1 MLQPA
6 PIGASK
12 TRCPETGCE
21 HNQVRRNASIAVAM
35 KLSTLRLA
43 ACGAF
48 AGFAALVCAAQ
59 PLDPLGKSFETPPDD
74 ARPTVRWWWYGPA
87 VVKPQLEQEMKL
99 MKAGGFGGFEVQPTY
114 PLALD
119 GQYPGLKNLKFL
131 SPEFFDMLGFTAGK
145 AKEIGLRMD
154 LTLGSGWPY
163 GGPMFTRDEA
173 VQSIGDLGRVKIAAG
188 QKSIEAPA
196 PSGRGAVA
204 DAPVIAALL
213 GPIKDPATGGSTYT
227 PLRINGRAAELP
239 ADLQGA
245 TEVRFFGYAP
255 AGLMQVKRA
264 AYGDEGLI
272 VDHYS
277 PAAIEKF
284 IRMVAEPSIAAC
296 GANPPFSIFCDS
308 LEVAGEG
315 WTPNLPDEF
324 RRRRGYDL
332 LPLLPALFDN
342 DFPGAAEIR
351 GDYGRT
357 IAEVFNDAFAD
368 RFTKLAHDHRTKF
381 RLQAYGTPP
390 TTLTTYARVDI
401 SEGEGTAWRSFSGT
415 RWASSASH
423 LLGRPITSS
432 ESFTWLHS
440 PVFMA
445 APIDIKA
452 ESNVQFLSGVNQLL
466 YHGWPYT
473 APGVEYPGWRFYAA
487 AVFNDRNPWWIVMPD
502 VNRYLART
510 STLLR
515 QGTPANDIA
524 LYLPEEDAFTG
535 MTPRNLQMVAAGGRG
550 LLNNLVS
557 PLVPRLLDAGYG
569 FDGIDAGLLAARGTV
584 DGATLAFGDVKYRV
598 VVLPAMKR
606 IAPAAISTL
615 ETFANQGGILI
626 AVDAA
631 PTSAPGFHAN
641 AADQKLVQEV
651 SARLFSGPNARGVVV
666 PADQLAATLA
676 QKLTPDLTFSEPQ
689 QSLGFVHR
697 HIGDT
702 DLYFVANTSNQPVT
716 TTAIVRATARGVEWW
731 DADTARRTPAR
742 VLSSTESTTSVAVEL
757 PPFGAQF
764 LVFSPRGSRADAI
777 APAAPATGGAEAIDL
792 SADWDVAFK
801 NAAPEPSPAAT
812 HYATLASWTEKPETK
827 YFSGVAT
834 YVKQFEVP
842 ASLLKSGAALVL
854 DFGSGEPAT
863 VAGGNMGMRAN
874 FQPPIGDAA
883 VITINGK
890 RAGALWCPPY
900 RLDVSGLVHEGS
912 NTLRIEVA
920 NRAVNFMADR
930 EHHPLPDYSAL
941 NANRELGGNRFQPQ
955 DMDRI
960 QTTPSGL
967 LGGVRLVAEAR

>member
-1 MLQPA
+1 
-6 PIGASK
+6 
-12 TRCPETGCE
+12 
-21 HNQVRRNASIAVAM
+21 M
-35 KLSTLRLA
+35 KLSPLTLA
-43 ACGAF
+43 VCGAL
-48 AGFAALVCAAQ
+48 AGFAAQAFAAQ
-59 PLDPLGKSFETPPDD
+59 PPDSLQQAFQAPPDE
-74 ARPTVRWWWYGPA
+74 ARPMVRWWWFGPA
-87 VVKPQLEQEMKL
+87 VVKPQLEHEMKL
-99 MKAGGFGGFEVQPTY
+99 MKEGGFAGFEVQPTY

-119 GQYPGLKNLKFL
+119 GQYPGLRNIKFL
-131 SPEFFDMLGFTAGK
+131 SPEFFDMLGFTAAK

-173 VQSIGDLGRVKIAAG
+173 VQSIGDFGKVAVTSG
-188 QKSIEAPA
+188 QKTVEAPA
-196 PSGRGAVA
+196 PTGRGASP

-213 GPIKDPATGGSTYT
+213 GPVKDATGVTSYL
-227 PLRINGRAAELP
+227 PLTLTGRKAALP
-239 ADLQGA
+239 DDLRGA

-296 GANPPFSIFCDS
+296 GPNAPFSVFCDS

-315 WTPNLPDEF
+315 WTPGFPEEF
-324 RRRRGYDL
+324 RRRRGYDII
-332 LPLLPALFDN
+332 PLLPALFDN
-342 DFPGAAEIR
+342 AFPGAAEIR

-357 IAEVFNDAFAD
+357 IAEIFNDAFAD
-368 RFTKLAHDHRTKF
+368 RFTKLAHDHGTKF

-401 SEGEGTAWRSFSGT
+401 SEGEGTAWRTFSGT

-423 LLGRPITSS
+423 LLGRPVTSS

-487 AVFNDRNPWWIVMPD
+487 GVFNDKNPWWIVMPD

-510 STLLR
+510 SNLLR

-535 MTPRNLQMVAAGGRG
+535 MNPRNLQMVAAGGRG
-550 LLNNLVS
+550 LLNTIVS

-569 FDGIDAGLLAARGTV
+569 FDGIDAGLLASRGKAV
-584 DGATLAFGDVKYRV
+584 GPTLVFGDVSYRV
-598 VVLPAMKR
+598 VVLPPMKR
-606 IAPAAISTL
+606 ITPAAFRTL
-615 ETFANQGGILI
+615 EQFANAGGVLI
-626 AVDAA
+626 AVDSA
-631 PTSAPGFHAN
+631 PTSAPGYQPN
-641 AADQKLVQEV
+641 ADDQKAVQEI
-651 SARLFSGPNARGVVV
+651 SARLFSGPAAKGLVV
-666 PADQLAATLA
+666 PADKLAETLLR
-676 QKLTPDLTFSEPQ
+676 KLSPDVAFAEPQ
-689 QSLGFVHR
+689 ESVGFVHR
-697 HIGDT
+697 RVGDT
-702 DLYFVANTSNQPVT
+702 DLYFIANTSNQPVT
-716 TTAIVRATARGVEWW
+716 TTAVVRATGRGIEWW
-731 DADTARRTPAR
+731 DADTGRATPAR
-742 VLSSTESTTSVAVEL
+742 VVRSTDRTTSVAIEL

-764 LVFSPRGSRADAI
+764 LVFSPRAS
-777 APAAPATGGAEAIDL
+777 AAATNASTSAAGPSIDL
-792 SADWDVAFK
+792 SANWDVSFK

-812 HYATLASWTEKPETK
+812 HFATLASWTEKPETK
-827 YFSGVAT
+827 FFSGVAN
-834 YVKQFEVP
+834 YVKQVDVP
-842 ASLLKSGAALVL
+842 ASMLKQGTAQVL
-854 DFGSGEPAT
+854 DFGTGEAAT

-883 VITINGK
+883 VIYVNGK
-890 RAGALWCPPY
+890 RAGSLWCPPY
-900 RLDVSGLVHEGS
+900 RLDVTGLLHEGP
-912 NTLRIEVA
+912 NNLRIEVA

-930 EHHPLPDYSAL
+930 EHHPLPNYSAL

-960 QTTPSGL
+960 QPTPSGL
-967 LGGVRLVAEAR
+967 LGRVQLVTESR